1 VGQIGKQQAT
11 DDEGAYVSQAWAVLE
26 WRTLAHYTYWYDHPP
41 FRWTTIAGYSWVT
54 QAFERLPTAVSAG
67 REVMVWAE
75 VISAAMMD
83 LLARRIGLHRFA
95 AAGRS

>member
-1 VGQIGKQQAT
+1 LPRHGREAHQVVDDRVGQIGKQQAT

-54 QAFERLPTAVSAG
+54 QA
-67 REVMVWAE
+67 
-75 VISAAMMD
+75 
-83 LLARRIGLHRFA
+83 
-95 AAGRS
+95 